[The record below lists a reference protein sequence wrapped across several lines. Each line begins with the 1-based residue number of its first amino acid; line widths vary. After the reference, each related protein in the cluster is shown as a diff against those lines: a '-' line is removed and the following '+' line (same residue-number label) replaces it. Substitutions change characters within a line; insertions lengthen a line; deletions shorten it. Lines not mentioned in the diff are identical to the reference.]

1 MPLPG
6 PDAASSF
13 ANAQD
18 LAYGAIRNWI
28 FNGPLK
34 PGEIIRDIDV
44 ANLLGISRTPVREAI
59 IRLTQEGLI
68 DFGKGRKTHVSIP
81 NVARAPDLYRIGG
94 TLDGLAAEWATPK
107 LSKND
112 LERMRDLHATMEGES
127 DAGRLVALDLELHAV
142 FRARAGEVLS
152 GMLEGI
158 ELEIGRFERLAFDDA
173 EIRTLTRGDHR
184 QIIAAFESKDPKAAA
199 QAVRQNWLNAWTR
212 LETRLP
218 PIKGAA
224 SGASFV
230 P

>member
-6 PDAASSF
+6 PEAASSF

-34 PGEIIRDIDV
+34 PGEIIRDVDV

-68 DFGKGRKTHVSIP
+68 DFGKGRKTRVSIP

-94 TLDGLAAEWATPK
+94 TLDGLAAEWAMPK
-107 LSKND
+107 LTSVELD
-112 LERMRDLHATMEGES
+112 RMRALHAAMEEES
-127 DAGRLVALDLELHAV
+127 DASRLVALDLELHSV
-142 FRARAGEVLS
+142 FRALAGEVLS

-158 ELEIGRFERLAFDDA
+158 EMEIGRFERLAFDDA

-184 QIIAAFESKDPKAAA
+184 AIIDAFASGKPKAAA
-199 QAVRQNWLNAWTR
+199 EAVRQNWLNAWTR
-212 LETRLP
+212 LESRLRP
-218 PIKGAA
+218 ANMPAN
-224 SGASFV
+224 S
-230 P
+230 